1 MIMSYTNE
9 NMIFRNRI
17 SVTLSQTD
25 VGIFGLN
32 SIVNGFQEQ
41 ASPVFCVF
49 PPCDIYRYP
58 LLEGYK
64 MKEKQEG
71 NPKS

>member
-1 MIMSYTNE
+1 MSYINKNT
-9 NMIFRNRI
+9 IFRNRI
-17 SVTLSQTD
+17 SVTLSQAD
-25 VGIFGLN
+25 VGIFGFN

-49 PPCDIYRYP
+49 LPCDIYQHP
-58 LLEGYK
+58 LLEGFK